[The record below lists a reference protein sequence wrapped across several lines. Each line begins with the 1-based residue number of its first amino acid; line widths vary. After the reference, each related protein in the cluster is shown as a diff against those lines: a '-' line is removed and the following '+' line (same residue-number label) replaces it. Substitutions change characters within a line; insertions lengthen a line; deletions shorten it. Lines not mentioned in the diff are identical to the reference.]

1 VKLKTPCSQRGFLI
15 FMNSLGIWRPAYC
28 APTRSEPVIHHADG
42 DDKNDKMRLMVKQS
56 KIPASSSEPGAFQ
69 DTPDFSE
76 ASNTVTSPEL
86 NLENHFL
93 IAMPSMLD
101 PIFGGTVVYLC
112 EHDANGALGIIINK
126 PTDMT
131 MEVLFERIDL
141 KLEIQP
147 DNAQMATTPVM
158 FGGPVQVER
167 GFVLHAPL
175 GQFSSMIRV
184 SDEIALTTSKD
195 ILEAVASGKGP
206 GKILVSLGCAGW
218 EAGQLE
224 QEIVKNGWLTVSA
237 DPSIIF
243 DLPIAER
250 FVAAVKLLGI
260 DPMMLTGE
268 AGHA

>member
-1 VKLKTPCSQRGFLI
+1 MAT
-15 FMNSLGIWRPAYC
+15 
-28 APTRSEPVIHHADG
+28 
-42 DDKNDKMRLMVKQS
+42 MVKQS
-56 KIPASSSEPGAFQ
+56 KINASSSEPGTIQ
-69 DTPDFSE
+69 KTPDL
-76 ASNTVTSPEL
+76 SNIVTSPEL
-86 NLENHFL
+86 QLANHFL

-101 PIFGGTVVYLC
+101 PIFGGTVIYLC
-112 EHDANGALGIIINK
+112 EHNADGALGVIINK

-131 MEVLFERIDL
+131 MEVLFDRIDL

-147 DNAQMATTPVM
+147 GLGTMAEKPVM

-175 GQFSSMIRV
+175 AQFSSMIRV
-184 SDEIALTTSKD
+184 TDKVALTTSKD
-195 ILEAVASGKGP
+195 ILEAVASGNGP
-206 GKILVSLGCAGW
+206 AKFLVSLGCSGW
-218 EAGQLE
+218 SAGQLE
-224 QEIVKNGWLTVSA
+224 EEIVRNGWLTVKA